1 MSAARPSILLTGK
14 IPSSVLAKLESIG
27 EVDQFRKDGVD
38 VMPHDELIARVAGK
52 QALVSMITDA
62 VDRAVIDAG
71 AELTIIANAAVGY
84 NNIDVAAARA
94 RGVIVT
100 NTPGVL
106 TDATADLTW
115 ALILGITRRIG
126 EGERLVRRG
135 NWKGW
140 TFDFMLGAEVRGKQL
155 GIVGYGG
162 IGRAV
167 AARGRAFGMRI
178 AHTSRTP
185 KNDPDAEAMP
195 LDRLLATSDV
205 VSLHCPLTPETR
217 HVIDQAAL
225 ARMKRSAYLIN
236 TSRGPVV
243 DEKALAWAL
252 RTRLIAGAALD
263 VFENEPKVEP
273 ELLTLENVLLV
284 PHLGS
289 GTVETRTAM
298 ADLAV
303 RNVAAVLSGQP
314 PLTPVP

>member
-1 MSAARPSILLTGK
+1 VSPKPSILLTGR
-14 IPSSVLAKLESIG
+14 IPSSVVAKLEAIG
-27 EVDQFRKDGVD
+27 NLDHFKRDGVD
-38 VMPHDELIARVAGK
+38 VMPHDELVARVAGK
-52 QALVSMITDA
+52 HALVSMITDA
-62 VDRAVIDAG
+62 VSKDVIEAG
-71 AELTIIANAAVGY
+71 TDLKVIANAAVGY
-84 NNIDVAAARA
+84 NNIDVAAARE
-94 RGVIVT
+94 RGIIVT

-135 NWKGW
+135 GWKGW
-140 TFDFMLGAEVRGKQL
+140 TFDFMLGAELRGKQL

-178 AHTSRTP
+178 AYTSRTP

-195 LDRLLATSDV
+195 FDRLLATSDI

-217 HVIDQAAL
+217 HLIDQPAL

-252 RTRLIAGAALD
+252 RMHLIAGAGLD
-263 VFENEPKVEP
+263 VFEEEPKVES
-273 ELLTLENVLLV
+273 ELLTLENVMVV

-298 ADLAV
+298 ADLAA
-303 RNVAAVLSGQP
+303 RNVAAVLSGQG
-314 PLTPVP
+314 PLTPVS

>member
-1 MSAARPSILLTGK
+1 MSTARPSILLTGK
-14 IPSSVLAKLESIG
+14 IPSSVLATLESIG
-27 EVDQFRKDGVD
+27 DVEQFHKDGVD
-38 VMPHDELIARVAGK
+38 VIPHDELVTRIAGK
-52 QALVSMITDA
+52 QALVSMITNA
-62 VDRAVIDAG
+62 VDAAVIEAG
-71 AELTIIANAAVGY
+71 RDLKVIANAAVGY
-84 NNIDVAAARA
+84 NNIDLAAARA

-135 NWKGW
+135 GWKGW
-140 TFDFMLGAEVRGKQL
+140 TFDFMLGSELRGKQL

-178 AHTSRTP
+178 AYTSRTP
-185 KNDPDAEAMP
+185 TNDPGAEAMP
-195 LDRLLATSDV
+195 LDRLLATSDI
-205 VSLHCPLTPETR
+205 VSLHCPLSPETR
-217 HVIDQAAL
+217 HLIDQPAL

-252 RTRLIAGAALD
+252 RSHLIAGAGLD
-263 VFENEPKVEP
+263 VFEQEPNVEA
-273 ELLTLENVLLV
+273 ELLTLENVMLV

-298 ADLAV
+298 ADLAA
-303 RNVAAVLSGQP
+303 RNVAAVLSGEP
-314 PLTPVP
+314 PLTPV

>member
-1 MSAARPSILLTGK
+1 MKPSILLTGR
-14 IPSSVLAKLESIG
+14 IPSSVVARLESIG
-27 EVDQFRKDGVD
+27 DLEQFRRDGID
-38 VMPHDELIARVAGK
+38 VMPHGELVARVAGK

-62 VDRAVIDAG
+62 VSRDVIEAG
-71 AELTIIANAAVGY
+71 GDLKVIANAAVGY
-84 NNIDVAAARA
+84 NNIDVAAARE
-94 RGVIVT
+94 RGIVVT

-126 EGERLVRRG
+126 EGERLVRRNG
-135 NWKGW
+135 WKGW
-140 TFDFMLGAEVRGKQL
+140 TFDFMLGSEIRGKQL

-167 AARGRAFGMRI
+167 AARGRAFGMRV
-178 AHTSRTP
+178 AYTSRTP
-185 KNDPDAEAMP
+185 KNEPDAEAMP
-195 LDRLLATSDV
+195 FDRLLATSDI

-217 HVIDQAAL
+217 HLIDQPAL

-252 RTRLIAGAALD
+252 RTHLIAGAGLD
-263 VFENEPKVEP
+263 VFEEEPKVEP
-273 ELLTLENVLLV
+273 ELLTLENVMLV

-298 ADLAV
+298 ADLAA
-303 RNVAAVLSGQP
+303 RNVAAVLSGQR
-314 PLTPVP
+314 PLTPVS

>member
-1 MSAARPSILLTGK
+1 LKASILLTGK
-14 IPSSVLAKLESIG
+14 IPSSVLARLEAIG
-27 EVDQFRKDGVD
+27 EVDQFRRDGVD
-38 VMPHDELIARVAGK
+38 VMPHDELVARVAGK

-62 VDRAVIDAG
+62 VRRDVIEAG
-71 AELTIIANAAVGY
+71 TDLKVIANAAVGY
-84 NNIDVAAARA
+84 NNIDVAAARE
-94 RGVIVT
+94 RGIVVT

-115 ALILGITRRIG
+115 ALILGITRRLS
-126 EGERLVRRG
+126 EGERLIRRG
-135 NWKGW
+135 GWKGW
-140 TFDFMLGAEVRGKQL
+140 TFDFMLGAELRGKQL

-178 AHTSRTP
+178 AYTSRTP
-185 KNDPDAEAMP
+185 KHDPDAEAMP
-195 LDRLLATSDV
+195 FDRLLATSDV

-217 HVIDQAAL
+217 HLIDQPAL

-252 RTRLIAGAALD
+252 RTRLIAGAGLD
-263 VFENEPKVEP
+263 VFEEEPRVEP
-273 ELLTLENVLLV
+273 GLLTLENVLLV

-303 RNVAAVLSGQP
+303 RNVAAVLAGQS
-314 PLTPVP
+314 PLTPVS

>member
-1 MSAARPSILLTGK
+1 ML
-14 IPSSVLAKLESIG
+14 VKLESIG

-38 VMPHDELIARVAGK
+38 VMPHDELVARVAGK

-71 AELTIIANAAVGY
+71 ADLTIIANAAVGY

-178 AHTSRTP
+178 AYTSRTP
-185 KNDPDAEAMP
+185 RNDPDAEAMP
-195 LDRLLATSDV
+195 FDRLLATSDV

-217 HVIDQAAL
+217 HVIDHAAL

-252 RTRLIAGAALD
+252 RTRLIAGAGLD

-303 RNVAAVLSGQP
+303 RNVAAVLSGEA

>member
-1 MSAARPSILLTGK
+1 VSAKPSILLTGK

-185 KNDPDAEAMP
+185 RNDPDAEAMP

-205 VSLHCPLTPETR
+205 VSLHCPLTPDTR
-217 HVIDQAAL
+217 HLIDQPAL

-236 TSRGPVV
+236 TARGPIV
-243 DEKALAWAL
+243 DEKALVWAL
-252 RTRLIAGAALD
+252 RARLIAGAGLD
-263 VFENEPKVEP
+263 VFENEPNVEP

-303 RNVAAVLSGQP
+303 RNVAAVLSGQA

>member
-1 MSAARPSILLTGK
+1 VSPKPSILLTGR
-14 IPSSVLAKLESIG
+14 IPSSVVASLEAIG
-27 EVDQFRKDGVD
+27 DLDRFRRDGVD
-38 VMPHDELIARVAGK
+38 VMPHDELVARVAGK

-62 VDRAVIDAG
+62 VSRDVIEAG
-71 AELTIIANAAVGY
+71 TDLKVIANAAVGY
-84 NNIDVAAARA
+84 NNIDVAAARE
-94 RGVIVT
+94 RGIIVT

-135 NWKGW
+135 GWKGW
-140 TFDFMLGAEVRGKQL
+140 TFDFMLGAELRGKQL

-178 AHTSRTP
+178 AYTSRTP
-185 KNDPDAEAMP
+185 KNDPGAEAMP
-195 LDRLLATSDV
+195 FDRLLATSDI
-205 VSLHCPLTPETR
+205 VSLHCPLTAETR
-217 HVIDQAAL
+217 HLIDQPAL

-252 RTRLIAGAALD
+252 RTHLIAGAGLD
-263 VFENEPKVEP
+263 VFEEEPKVEP
-273 ELLTLENVLLV
+273 ELLTLENVMLV

-298 ADLAV
+298 ADLAA
-303 RNVAAVLSGQP
+303 RNVAAVLSGQA
-314 PLTPVP
+314 PLTPVS